1 LEVDFVRENGGEE
14 RGECGLDRE
23 GIDVEGNVG
32 ERRVEEVEVV
42 VDGGGRRSREA
53 RDREVEERDGFVT
66 LG

>member
-14 RGECGLDRE
+14 RGECGLDWE
-23 GIDVEGNVG
+23 GIDVEGNVR
-32 ERRVEEVEVV
+32 ERSVEEVVV